1 MQNTDLNEMLQIRRQ
16 KLKELQ
22 DQGKNPFL
30 IEKFNPD
37 HHTTDITDN
46 YDEFEGKEV
55 TVAGRVMS
63 KRGHGKISF
72 MDIQDMK
79 GRIQILSKIDE
90 LGEEAYK
97 IISYLDMGDI
107 IGVEGEVFKTQS
119 GEISVKAKKLT
130 LLSKSLQILPEKWH
144 GLKDPDLRYR
154 QRYVDLIVN
163 PEVKETF
170 LLRNKIIR
178 KIREYLDNLG
188 YLEVETPILNKSTP
202 EGARDYLVPS
212 RVNEGKFY
220 ALPQS
225 PQLFKQL
232 LMVSGMD
239 RYFQIVKCFRDE
251 DLRADRQP
259 EFTQIDCEM
268 SFVEEED
275 VRAIMEKMIQ
285 RIFKEV
291 LNVEVTLPL
300 PVMPYAE
307 AMERYGSD
315 KPDTRF
321 GYELTNI
328 SDIVANCGFGV
339 FANATKK
346 GMSVRGI
353 NVEGK
358 AEEFTKK
365 QIGKLE
371 DHAKT
376 YKAKGLAWMKVGAN
390 REVTSPIAKFFTE
403 EEMTAILDRMNA
415 KEGDLLLFVADKD
428 SVVFDAL
435 GQVRLEVAR
444 RLDLLDNSVYKML
457 WVTEFPLF
465 EEDEETGRFIAKHHP
480 FTSPVDEDLDK
491 LESGDKASLRA
502 KAYDI
507 VINGYEVGGGS
518 VRIFNSDVQKR
529 MFSALGLSEE
539 EAYEKFGFLLDA
551 FKYGTPPHAGIAFG
565 MDRLIMILAG
575 TNNIKDVI
583 AFPKNQSAVCPMTNA
598 PAVADEEQLKELSIR
613 VELEDKE

>member
-1 MQNTDLNEMLQIRRQ
+1 METLNGLKRTHYCGDLRESNIGEEVVLMGWVQKKRNLGGLVFVDLRDRSGICQIIFDTDVNEEAFAKAEKLGSEYVIAIKGKVAERSSKNPNIPTGDIEVFATELKLLNKSETPPIYIKDDDNVSEELRLKYRYLDLRKPSMQKNLMLRSRVANIVRNY
-16 KLKELQ
+16 LSE
-22 DQGKNPFL
+22 NNFFEIETPFL
-30 IEKFNPD
+30 IKP
-37 HHTTDITDN
+37 
-46 YDEFEGKEV
+46 
-55 TVAGRVMS
+55 
-63 KRGHGKISF
+63 
-72 MDIQDMK
+72 
-79 GRIQILSKIDE
+79 
-90 LGEEAYK
+90 
-97 IISYLDMGDI
+97 
-107 IGVEGEVFKTQS
+107 
-119 GEISVKAKKLT
+119 
-130 LLSKSLQILPEKWH
+130 
-144 GLKDPDLRYR
+144 
-154 QRYVDLIVN
+154 
-163 PEVKETF
+163 
-170 LLRNKIIR
+170 
-178 KIREYLDNLG
+178 
-188 YLEVETPILNKSTP
+188 TP

-268 SFVEEED
+268 SFVEQED
-275 VRAIMEKMIQ
+275 VMSVMEKMVQ

-291 LNVEVTLPL
+291 LDVEVKLPL
-300 PVMPYAE
+300 KKMTYAE

-328 SDIVANCGFGV
+328 SDLVANCGFGV
-339 FANATKK
+339 FANATKP

-353 NVEGK
+353 NVKGK
-358 AEEFTKK
+358 AEDFSKK

-376 YKAKGLAWMKVGAN
+376 YKAKGLAWMKVGEN
-390 REVTSPIAKFFTE
+390 REVTSPIAKFFTPE
-403 EEMTAILDRMNA
+403 EITAILDKMDA
-415 KEGDLLLFVADKD
+415 QSGDLLLFVADKD

-444 RLDLLDNSVYKML
+444 RLDMLDSNVYEML

-465 EEDEETGRFIAKHHP
+465 EEDEETGRMIAKHHP
-480 FTSPVDEDLDK
+480 FTSPLDEDLDR
-491 LESGDKASLRA
+491 LEGDEKSSLRA
-502 KAYDI
+502 KAYDM

-518 VRIFNSDVQKR
+518 VRIFNADVQQK
-529 MFSALGLSEE
+529 MFKALGFTEE
-539 EAYEKFGFLLDA
+539 EANEKFGFLLEA
-551 FKYGTPPHAGIAFG
+551 FKYGTPPHAGMAFG
-565 MDRLIMILAG
+565 LDRLIMILAG
-575 TNNIKDVI
+575 TTNIKDVI

-598 PAVADEEQLKELSIR
+598 PAIAEETQLEELSIK
-613 VELEDKE
+613 VDIKEEK